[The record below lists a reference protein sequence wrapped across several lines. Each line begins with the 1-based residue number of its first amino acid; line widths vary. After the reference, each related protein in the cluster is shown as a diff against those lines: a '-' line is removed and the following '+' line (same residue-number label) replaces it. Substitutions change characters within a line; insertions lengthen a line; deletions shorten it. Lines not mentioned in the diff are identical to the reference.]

1 MSLPYLMNAS
11 QSALPQGGTLLGV
24 VLSSDKTNISAATG
38 DRVAH
43 PLLLTLANLSMDVRM
58 KSTYHALPLLA
69 LLPCPKFIRL
79 KKPLHGIMENR
90 LIHHCLDIINGP
102 LKHTSVNGA
111 FMPDSLGRIRCYF
124 TPIVAY
130 IVDTPEAAVMAGVGG
145 QTSHLTLASY
155 KTFGDHFRHPTRLG
169 IVTLSQ
175 IDVVSQ
181 DVDPWDIWSY
191 FKEARVMDMV
201 IFRMIFFELLVFF
214 TFTLLTL
221 HFTY

>member
-1 MSLPYLMNAS
+1 MNAS

-43 PLLLTLANLSMDVRM
+43 PLSMDVRM

-79 KKPLHGIMENR
+79 KKPLHGIMENW

-111 FMPDSLGRIRCYF
+111 FMPDSLGCICCYF

-130 IVDTPEAAVMAGVGG
+130 IVDTQEATVMAGVEQLQPSFYNYWGNNP
-145 QTSHLTLASY
+145 A
-155 KTFGDHFRHPTRLG
+155 
-169 IVTLSQ
+169 
-175 IDVVSQ
+175 
-181 DVDPWDIWSY
+181 Y
-191 FKEARVMDMV
+191 FFNCPGLRQQ
-201 IFRMIFFELLVFF
+201 L
-214 TFTLLTL
+214 
-221 HFTY
+221 

>member
-1 MSLPYLMNAS
+1 MNAS

-90 LIHHCLDIINGP
+90 CH
-102 LKHTSVNGA
+102 
-111 FMPDSLGRIRCYF
+111 
-124 TPIVAY
+124 
-130 IVDTPEAAVMAGVGG
+130 E
-145 QTSHLTLASY
+145 LA
-155 KTFGDHFRHPTRLG
+155 
-169 IVTLSQ
+169 
-175 IDVVSQ
+175 
-181 DVDPWDIWSY
+181 
-191 FKEARVMDMV
+191 
-201 IFRMIFFELLVFF
+201 FF
-214 TFTLLTL
+214 TFFSPYFSQTLTNTILQILSCHPHHTRSNPFRLLTL
-221 HFTY
+221 FQTIKKIESACIRTKDVANTTLKLQRSTRFETRPKPTGYLIVRENDRTSDPL